1 MFTEDGAPL
10 VLKMDNGPAFRG
22 EELENM
28 LSPYDVVVLYSPAY
42 MPSYKGSSEAG
53 VGAMKGRTEV

>member
-1 MFTEDGAPL
+1 
-10 VLKMDNGPAFRG
+10 MDNGPAFRG